1 MQTQV
6 SCPQCGTP
14 YTTELH
20 QVVDSKRTPEL
31 KQMLLNGQLNVTQ
44 CPSCGFTGQLSTM
57 LLFHDPDHEMFIVHM
72 PTQLNMDKMQ
82 REQMIGQLAQQVMNA
97 LPPEER
103 RAYML
108 QPKTIVN
115 MQTFMENV
123 LETEGITK
131 EMIAHQ
137 RKQAELLQK
146 LAQSDKDVQ
155 DYLIKERISEIDDQF
170 FAMLQTY
177 LDTASK
183 MEDDTQLLPLL
194 NLRAK
199 LMTSTPAGKRIEER
213 QVAMH
218 GLNRD
223 AKEAGGITP
232 ELLVKHLVANV
243 DRQDIVDAIISGGQ
257 QAMSYEFFTLLTAEI
272 EKLEKTDAARAKKLT
287 TLREQL
293 VQFQEAMRQQSEQVL
308 GKAMETVQLLMQA
321 PDKETAVKANMDKI
335 DDAFMYVLSSQM
347 ETAMQ
352 ENRAEDVKAFTE
364 LQELIVAQ
372 VESQLPPEVRL
383 LQQLLRTETEELRTQ
398 LLDQNQ
404 QLLKPEI
411 LGLIDQVVAQSSG
424 PDKDEVNGRLLVIK
438 SMIEARISA

>member
-14 YTTELH
+14 YATEIH

-44 CPSCGFTGQLSTM
+44 CPSCGFTGQLSTI
-57 LLFHDPDHEMFIVHM
+57 LLFHDPDHEMFIVHV
-72 PTQLNMDKMQ
+72 PQQLNMDEMQ
-82 REQMIGQLAQQVMNA
+82 REQMIGQLAQQVMNE
-97 LPPEER
+97 LPAEER

-108 QPKTIVN
+108 QPQTILN
-115 MQTFMENV
+115 MQTFMESV

-137 RKQAELLQK
+137 RKQAELLAK
-146 LAQSDKDVQ
+146 LAQADKDVQ
-155 DYLIKERISEIDDQF
+155 EHLIQENIKEIDEQF

-177 LDTASK
+177 LDAASQ
-183 MEDDTQLLPLL
+183 MNDDTQLLPLL
-194 NLRAK
+194 NLRAS

-213 QVAMH
+213 QVALH
-218 GLNRD
+218 ALNRD
-223 AKEAGGITP
+223 AKAAGGITP
-232 ELLVKHLVANV
+232 EIVVNHLVKNF
-243 DRQDIVDAIISGGQ
+243 DRQDIVDAIVAGGQ
-257 QAMSYEFFTLLTAEI
+257 QAMTYEFFTLLTAEI
-272 EKLEKTDAARAKKLT
+272 EKAEQADTNKAQKLA
-287 TLREQL
+287 TLRDHL
-293 VQFQEAMRQQSEQVL
+293 LKVQEAMRQQSEQVIA
-308 GKAMETVQLLMQA
+308 GAMETLKLLLQA

-335 DDAFMYVLSSQM
+335 DDAFMYVLSTQL

-352 ENRAEDVKAFTE
+352 EGRTDDINAYSQ
-364 LQELIVAQ
+364 LQEVIVAQ
-372 VESQLPPEVRL
+372 VENQLPPEVRL
-383 LQQLLRTETEELRTQ
+383 LQQMLRAETEELRNQ

-404 QLLKPEI
+404 ALLTPKI

-438 SMIEARISA
+438 SMIEARLE